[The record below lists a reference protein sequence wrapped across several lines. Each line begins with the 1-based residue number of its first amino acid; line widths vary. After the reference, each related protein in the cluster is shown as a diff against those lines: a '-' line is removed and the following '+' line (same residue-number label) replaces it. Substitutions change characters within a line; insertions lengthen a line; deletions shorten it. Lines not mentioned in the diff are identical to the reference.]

1 LASLSLSI
9 SEQVAERLA
18 PYIGEFNARMWV
30 KTVARRELSLSPEE
44 LRAAHLKT
52 LVDGLRPF
60 LGALMGRGAADDLL
74 AQIGREVR

>member
-1 LASLSLSI
+1 MASVSLSI
-9 SEQVAERLA
+9 SEQVSERLA
-18 PYIGEFNARMWV
+18 PYIGQFNARMWV
-30 KTVARRELSLSPEE
+30 KTVARRELSLPPEE
-44 LRAAHLKT
+44 LRSAHLST

>member
-1 LASLSLSI
+1 MDGKKYGYNHLA
-9 SEQVAERLA
+9 
-18 PYIGEFNARMWV
+18 
-30 KTVARRELSLSPEE
+30 
-44 LRAAHLKT
+44 T